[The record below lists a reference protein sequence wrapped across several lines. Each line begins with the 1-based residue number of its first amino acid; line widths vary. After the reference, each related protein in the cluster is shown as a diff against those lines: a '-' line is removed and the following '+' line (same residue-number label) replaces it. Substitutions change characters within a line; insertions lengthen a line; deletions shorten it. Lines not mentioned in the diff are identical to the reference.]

1 MKHHRVDVL
10 QGDEEKRR
18 VGEEKVLI
26 RDQVGEDER
35 DRVRARRREKQSVW
49 LHRKRAS
56 SPSFREALGSGEGN
70 VTHGSEASRVKSV
83 LTADMEFSRH
93 LLGTHS
99 IFGGDGALL
108 SFSMERRYRRR

>member
-1 MKHHRVDVL
+1 M
-10 QGDEEKRR
+10 
-18 VGEEKVLI
+18 GEEKVLI

-49 LHRKRAS
+49 LHRKRAI

-83 LTADMEFSRH
+83 LTADMEFSHH